1 MNKLN
6 MWFMDS
12 LSHINIE
19 TKNGGRIILE
29 RSVKEPL
36 SNAMNSPEIHRE
48 PTVLLQMLHQ

>member
-12 LSHINIE
+12 LSDINIE

-48 PTVLLQMLHQ
+48 PTGLLQMLHQ

>member
-12 LSHINIE
+12 LSDINIE

-36 SNAMNSPEIHRE
+36 PNAMNSSEIHRE
-48 PTVLLQMLHQ
+48 PTGLLQMLHQ